1 MELSDRRLQ
10 ILNALID
17 AYIESCEPVGS
28 KAPVFD
34 KFNLSSATL
43 RNEMARLEEM
53 GLVYQPHTSA
63 GRVPSNLGY
72 KYYVDRIMNELSPN
86 QSQVAHIQ
94 QMTADFSH
102 RPERFLS
109 QCAHMAAA
117 LTNCAAIS
125 VHSIAQHRK
134 IIYFECTTID
144 EYNIAI
150 IAVIGRDHIKTSVFT
165 AQAPISI
172 NDATVLNRILNV
184 NLTGIEISRI
194 DPPMFDMIEGEIM
207 RYVPSM
213 RGISRL
219 IRTIIQELGDVE
231 MVVCGESNLL
241 QYPEFYDVSRLKQF
255 YDVIA
260 DRHNFNKMVVLPQD
274 GNIHVRIDPEFF
286 PNASLITASLGDNG
300 GGNTTVSVVGPMRM
314 NYQRILSDMKCFSYI
329 VSQLIQGSGQEKK
342 ENHNGEQ

>member
-1 MELSDRRLQ
+1 MDLNDRRLQ
-10 ILNALID
+10 ILNTLID

-43 RNEMARLEEM
+43 RNEMARLEEL

-63 GRVPSNLGY
+63 GRIPSNLGY
-72 KYYVDRIMNELSPN
+72 KYYVDQIMEELAPD
-86 QSQVAHIQ
+86 QTQVARIHR
-94 QMTADFSH
+94 MTEGFSI

-134 IIYFECTTID
+134 IIYFECTCID
-144 EYNIAI
+144 DRNIAI

-165 AQAPISI
+165 AESPISI

-184 NLTGIEISRI
+184 NMTGIEISKI
-194 DPPMFDMIEGEIM
+194 DPSCFDMIEGEII

-213 RGISRL
+213 KGISRH
-219 IRTIIQELGDVE
+219 IRAIIEELTDVE

-241 QYPEFYDVSRLKQF
+241 QYPEFYDIGRLKQF
-255 YDVIA
+255 YDIIA

-274 GNIHVRIDPEFF
+274 GNIQVRIDPEFF
-286 PNASLITASLGDNG
+286 PNASLITASLGDTG
-300 GGNTTVSVVGPMRM
+300 AGNTSISSVGPMRM
-314 NYQRILSDMKCFSYI
+314 NYQRILSDMKYFSYI
-329 VSQLIQGSGQEKK
+329 VSRLMQGDGQEKK
-342 ENHNGEQ
+342 ENYHGE

>member
-1 MELSDRRLQ
+1 MDLNDRRLR
-10 ILNALID
+10 ILNTLID

-43 RNEMARLEEM
+43 RNEMARLEEL

-63 GRVPSNLGY
+63 GRIPSNLGY
-72 KYYVDRIMNELSPN
+72 KYYVDQIMEELAPD
-86 QSQVAHIQ
+86 QTQVARIH
-94 QMTADFSH
+94 QMTEGFSA

-144 EYNIAI
+144 DRNIAI

-165 AQAPISI
+165 AESPISI

-184 NLTGIEISRI
+184 NLTGIEIAKI
-194 DPPMFDMIEGEIM
+194 EPTMFDMIEGEIV

-213 RGISRL
+213 KGISRH
-219 IRTIIQELGDVE
+219 IRAIIEELSDVE

-241 QYPEFYDVSRLKQF
+241 QYPEFYDIGRLKQF
-255 YDVIA
+255 YDIIA

-274 GNIHVRIDPEFF
+274 GNIQVRIDPEFF
-286 PNASLITASLGDNG
+286 PNASLITASLGDTG
-300 GGNTTVSVVGPMRM
+300 AGNTSVSVIGPMRM
-314 NYQRILSDMKCFSYI
+314 NYQRILSDMKYFSYI
-329 VSQLIQGSGQEKK
+329 VSKLMLGDGQETK
-342 ENHNGEQ
+342 ENQNGQ

>member
-1 MELSDRRLQ
+1 MDLNNRRLQ
-10 ILNALID
+10 ILNTLID

-43 RNEMARLEEM
+43 RNEMARLEEL

-72 KYYVDRIMNELSPN
+72 KYYVDQIMNELAPDPM
-86 QSQVAHIQ
+86 QVDRIHQI
-94 QMTADFSH
+94 TEGFST

-134 IIYFECTTID
+134 IIYFECTCID
-144 EYNIAI
+144 EHNIAI

-165 AQAPISI
+165 SASI
-172 NDATVLNRILNV
+172 ITLNDATVLNRILNV
-184 NLTGIEISRI
+184 NLTGIEIAKI
-194 DPPMFDMIEGEIM
+194 DPTVFDMIEGEII

-213 RGISRL
+213 KGISHH
-219 IRTIIQELGDVE
+219 IRSIIEELSDIE

-241 QYPEFYDVSRLKQF
+241 QYPEFYDVGRLRRF
-255 YDVIA
+255 YDIIA

-274 GNIHVRIDPEFF
+274 GSIQVSIDPEFF
-286 PNASLITASLGDNG
+286 PNASLITASLGDTG
-300 GGNTTVSVVGPMRM
+300 AGNTSISVIGPTRM
-314 NYQRILSDMKCFSYI
+314 NYQRILSDMKYFSYI
-329 VSQLIQGSGQEKK
+329 VSKLMLGDAQDKK
-342 ENHNGEQ
+342 ENQNGE